1 MPNQNGARPRPRQ
14 KRPARQV
21 PRRTRPGVTRQMR
34 MRPKNRGWS
43 NTGNVTRP
51 MVNRLFTERGS
62 DFLGKV
68 TVRAAPTS
76 PSQRII
82 FSKAVS
88 PSAYPGTRLTQ
99 LSELWERYRFSSF
112 RLRWVPAVPK
122 TIACQFVV
130 YQDTDPNDDPTGL
143 TDFEA
148 LIRQATAQTG
158 GQQFNFINPRS
169 IQLAKRGDDQLYY
182 TGLDKQN
189 LRFSRQGNLYIIQVT
204 DPVDFNGAPLSQ
216 DIEAGSLYVDWVCH
230 FRTPQIN
237 PSAAQPS
244 FLSKFDVAA
253 AGAVIRT
260 GISFG
265 TLTLPS
271 TSLVYFTSAG
281 YPGPANEVTVEA
293 SGAQLFVLNSTA
305 SGAARSNTVRS
316 SLSAGTYDLTIR
328 SATTPTTASVPWII
342 DVINNNPAE
351 TVFT

>member
-1 MPNQNGARPRPRQ
+1 MPNQSSNRQRPRR
-14 KRPARQV
+14 KRPAQT
-21 PRRTRPGVTRQMR
+21 PRRARPGVTRPMR

-68 TVRAAPTS
+68 TVRASPTD

-130 YQDTDPNDDPTGL
+130 YQDTDPNDDPSNI

-169 IQLAKRGDDQLYY
+169 IQLARRGDDQLYY

-204 DPVDFNGAPLSQ
+204 DPVDFNGAPLNQ
-216 DIEAGSLYVDWVCH
+216 DIEAGSLYVDWICH

-237 PSAAQPS
+237 PSAAQSS
-244 FLSKFDVAA
+244 FRSQFKVASS
-253 AGAVIRT
+253 GAVINANT
-260 GISFG
+260 SLGV
-265 TLTLPS
+265 LTLPS
-271 TSLVYFTSAG
+271 SSFVYFSNVG
-281 YPGPANEVTVEA
+281 YPSPANEITVA
-293 SGAQLFVLNSTA
+293 ANGTQLFVLNSSA
-305 SGAARSNTVRS
+305 SGSARSNAVP
-316 SLSAGTYDLTIR
+316 SLPAGTYDLTIK
-328 SATTPTTASVPWII
+328 SVTAPTTALVSWNI
-342 DVINNNPAE
+342 DVINNNPVE
-351 TVFT
+351 TTFV